1 MRRRGGVVSQ
11 WGRKEYQSWPSR
23 HPVWT
28 LGAFFGAV
36 WFFAA
41 AVGVQYAR
49 TWSFA
54 EKFYLPIYAK
64 TWVHGLFPKAQT
76 RYQLIDVV
84 SRKGQQRL
92 AIAGE
97 VESATNAKGETV
109 YVLTE
114 ESRQHGMVRPVWN
127 DAVFNDRLLHAY
139 LGHWI
144 YRDQTV
150 WDYIERP
157 AYTALGAFV
166 LLLFL
171 ALPRDRA
178 RWLVRK
184 HGRRLKGPELVTT
197 AEFNGRHEADGIAF
211 VNEERGLVDRL
222 VRNAASR
229 WVRLPRQREAM
240 HFLVMGD
247 SGTGKS
253 AAIRQMLVQIWERG
267 ETAIVYDPAMEYLP
281 QFYNPQRGDV
291 ILNPVDARCP
301 FWSPGDEVPHEAE
314 ALTLAA
320 SLFPDQ
326 GRENRFFV
334 EAPRKIFAHLVNQ
347 RPTPEQLTYWMCHA
361 EEIDRRVKGTEMA
374 AMIDSRAAAQRN
386 GVLGSLNM
394 VADAFKL
401 LPAEADT
408 ERRWNTVEWA
418 KERKGWIFLTSKP
431 TMRERLRP
439 LLSLWL
445 DLLVLRLMN
454 DGNQA
459 TKPVWFVLDEL
470 ASLQRL
476 PQLTTAITE
485 NRKAHNPMVLGF
497 QGKAQLEALYGHIA
511 EVILSQP
518 VTKIFLKTSE
528 PNAAEWISRSI
539 GEVEIERFR
548 ETRTHGE
555 FPRARNSESE
565 QRDIH
570 KEALVM
576 ASEIGGLDPL
586 HGYLKYGNLVVRM
599 RFPYLELANGHEP
612 FIERR
617 VSAPPA
623 AVAAESKPAPE
634 PERSKELAN
643 QQELHFL

>member
-1 MRRRGGVVSQ
+1 
-11 WGRKEYQSWPSR
+11 
-23 HPVWT
+23 
-28 LGAFFGAV
+28 
-36 WFFAA
+36 
-41 AVGVQYAR
+41 
-49 TWSFA
+49 
-54 EKFYLPIYAK
+54 
-64 TWVHGLFPKAQT
+64 
-76 RYQLIDVV
+76 
-84 SRKGQQRL
+84 
-92 AIAGE
+92 
-97 VESATNAKGETV
+97 
-109 YVLTE
+109 
-114 ESRQHGMVRPVWN
+114 
-127 DAVFNDRLLHAY
+127 
-139 LGHWI
+139 
-144 YRDQTV
+144 
-150 WDYIERP
+150 
-157 AYTALGAFV
+157 
-166 LLLFL
+166 
-171 ALPRDRA
+171 
-178 RWLVRK
+178 
-184 HGRRLKGPELVTT
+184 
-197 AEFNGRHEADGIAF
+197 
-211 VNEERGLVDRL
+211 
-222 VRNAASR
+222 
-229 WVRLPRQREAM
+229 
-240 HFLVMGD
+240 
-247 SGTGKS
+247 
-253 AAIRQMLVQIWERG
+253 
-267 ETAIVYDPAMEYLP
+267 
-281 QFYNPQRGDV
+281 
-291 ILNPVDARCP
+291 
-301 FWSPGDEVPHEAE
+301 
-314 ALTLAA
+314 
-320 SLFPDQ
+320 
-326 GRENRFFV
+326 
-334 EAPRKIFAHLVNQ
+334 
-347 RPTPEQLTYWMCHA
+347 
-361 EEIDRRVKGTEMA
+361 MA

-418 KERKGWIFLTSKP
+418 KDRKGWIFLTSKP

-623 AVAAESKPAPE
+623 VPAAEPEPAPE